1 MGRGGGGG
9 GGFGGGGGGFS
20 SGGGFGGGFSGGGG
34 GRSFGGGSSRGYSG
48 GSSGWGSSRS
58 SGGGSFWP
66 GFLIGNMYG
75 RNSANRNAG
84 GGPSY
89 GAPGGGNNNGN
100 NNQYNNG
107 SAAGCLRI
115 VVWIL
120 LILVI
125 ITLLMFAVES
135 CSGSNMVST
144 HERTPLASG
153 TVTETAYYTDAD
165 GGWISSSATLEKGMR
180 SFFEQ
185 TGVQPYLYIVADNA
199 STNTTELSQYAEYV
213 YGELFEDD
221 GHFLL
226 VFCYDTARD
235 AYHCGYYMG
244 AAARTVLDDEALQ
257 IFQGYL
263 AKYWNDWPG
272 SEDAFFSNAYQ
283 ATADTIMTVTPDYTV
298 AYLVAA
304 VIIILAIIAYVI
316 IRRRQQHEKEKME
329 HTERVLNQDL
339 QTFGDYETE
348 KVAKKY
354 EGTADAAKA
363 KTEAKPVEKKAVE
376 KKPAT
381 AQEILAQDSLKTFA
395 DAEVD
400 ALEQKYKNAPAV
412 EAKKVEAKVEV
423 PSAEPVVAEVTEAVS
438 PYASAVEAEAA
449 KVEADASAAASEV
462 KAAAPDPNNIP
473 APGTSAKQI
482 SDDLAELEKKYGTK

>member
-75 RNSANRNAG
+75 RSTANRTAG
-84 GGPSY
+84 GNTSY
-89 GAPGGGNNNGN
+89 GAPSGGSNNS
-100 NNQYNNG
+100 NQYNNG
-107 SAAGCLRI
+107 SAAGCLR
-115 VVWIL
+115 VVIIL
-120 LILVI
+120 LIICLI
-125 ITLLMFAVES
+125 CTFLFLAAES

-144 HERTPLASG
+144 HERTPLAAG

-165 GGWISSSATLEKGMR
+165 GGWINSSSTLEKGMR
-180 SFFEQ
+180 SFYEQ
-185 TGVQPYLYIVADNA
+185 TGVQPYLYIAADNA
-199 STNTTELSQYAEYV
+199 STNTTELSQYAEYA

-272 SEDAFFSNAYQ
+272 SEDEFFSKAYQ
-283 ATADTIMTVTPDYTV
+283 STADTIMTVTPDYTV
-298 AYLVAA
+298 AYLVAVVVIVLA
-304 VIIILAIIAYVI
+304 VIAYVI

-329 HTERVLNQDL
+329 HTERVLKQDL

-354 EGTADAAKA
+354 EDAPAASKA
-363 KTEAKPVEKKAVE
+363 KTEVKPAEKKPAE

-381 AQEILAQDSLKTFA
+381 PQEILAKDSLKTFA

-412 EAKKVEAKVEV
+412 EAKKVEAPIEI
-423 PSAEPVVAEVTEAVS
+423 PTAETVAAGVKEEVS
-438 PYASAVEAEAA
+438 PYASAVEAEA
-449 KVEADASAAASEV
+449 KKIEADVAAAASEAKV
-462 KAAAPDPNNIP
+462 AKPDPNNIP
-473 APGTSAKQI
+473 APGVSAKRI
-482 SDDLAELEKKYGTK
+482 SEDLAELEKKYGTKQ

>member
-1 MGRGGGGG
+1 MGRGG
-9 GGFGGGGGGFS
+9 
-20 SGGGFGGGFSGGGG
+20 GGGG
-34 GRSFGGGSSRGYSG
+34 GRSFGGGSRGYSG

-75 RNSANRNAG
+75 RSTANNRNMG
-84 GGPSY
+84 GGPTN
-89 GAPGGGNNNGN
+89 GAPSGGNNNQ
-100 NNQYNNG
+100 QYNNNG
-107 SAAGCLRI
+107 SAAGCLRATI
-115 VVWIL
+115 IIIL
-120 LILVI
+120 IILILS
-125 ITLLMFAVES
+125 LLLLAAES
-135 CSGSNMVST
+135 CTGNANMVST
-144 HERTPLASG
+144 HERTPLAAG

-165 GGWISSSATLEKGMR
+165 GGWISSGSTLTEGMR

-272 SEDAFFSNAYQ
+272 SEDLFFSKAYQ
-283 ATADTIMTVTPDYTV
+283 STADTIMTVTPDYTV
-298 AYLVAA
+298 AYLIA
-304 VIIILAIIAYVI
+304 VVVIILAIVVYFI

-354 EGTADAAKA
+354 ADGADAKKA
-363 KTEAKPVEKKAVE
+363 TEEKKQAEKKVEKKA
-376 KKPAT
+376 AT
-381 AQEILAQDSLKTFA
+381 PQEILAKDSLKTFA
-395 DAEVD
+395 DAEID
-400 ALEQKYKNAPAV
+400 ELEKKYANAPAV
-412 EAKKVEAKVEV
+412 EAKKVEAVKVDV
-423 PSAEPVVAEVTEAVS
+423 PGAETVKAEVEEAVS
-438 PYASAVEAEAA
+438 PYAEAIAAEAKKA
-449 KVEADASAAASEV
+449 EADVADAAA
-462 KAAAPDPNNIP
+462 KAKIMPPDPNNIP
-473 APGTSAKQI
+473 APGTSMKQI
-482 SDDLAELEKKYGTK
+482 SEDLAELEKKYGSK

>member
-34 GRSFGGGSSRGYSG
+34 GRSYGGGGSSRGYSG
-48 GSSGWGSSRS
+48 RSSGWGSSRPS
-58 SGGGSFWP
+58 GGGGGSFWP

-75 RNSANRNAG
+75 RSTANRNASG
-84 GGPSY
+84 GSTN
-89 GAPGGGNNNGN
+89 GAPAGGNN
-100 NNQYNNG
+100 NNQYNNNG
-107 SAAGCLRI
+107 SALGCLR
-115 VVWIL
+115 VVIIIIL
-120 LILVI
+120 IMLILS
-125 ITLLMFAVES
+125 LLLLAAES
-135 CSGSNMVST
+135 CSSNANMAST
-144 HERTPLASG
+144 HERTPLAAG

-185 TGVQPYLYIVADNA
+185 TGVQPYLFIVADNA
-199 STNTTELSQYAEYV
+199 SSNTTELSQYAEYV

-272 SEDAFFSNAYQ
+272 SEDEFFSKTYQ
-283 ATADTIMTVTPDYTV
+283 STADTIMTVTPDYTV
-298 AYLVAA
+298 AYLVAVV
-304 VIIILAIIAYVI
+304 VIVLAIVAYFI

-329 HTERVLNQDL
+329 HTERVLSQDL

-354 EGTADAAKA
+354 ADGEAPKAAEAAKPA
-363 KTEAKPVEKKAVE
+363 EKKAAE

-381 AQEILAQDSLKTFA
+381 AQDILAKDSLKTFA
-395 DAEVD
+395 DAEVE
-400 ALEQKYKNAPAV
+400 ALEKKYANAPAA
-412 EAKKVEAKVEV
+412 EAKKVEASASTAAAEAKKVE
-423 PSAEPVVAEVTEAVS
+423 
-438 PYASAVEAEAA
+438 EAA
-449 KVEADASAAASEV
+449 QAV
-462 KAAAPDPNNIP
+462 KTSVKMPDPDNIP
-473 APGTSAKQI
+473 APGTSVKMPDPDNIPAPGTSMKQI
-482 SDDLAELEKKYGTK
+482 SDELADLEKKYGTK